1 MSFESGL
8 ILHTGDP
15 IIKRKLT
22 GFVYNFGIQHITAN
36 SWILLAKL
44 ISCLEWYNLCF
55 LIIWSLILLFINVY
69 YHSSLIKD
77 NEDLVIL

>member
-44 ISCLEWYNLCF
+44 ISCLEWYNLF
-55 LIIWSLILLFINVY
+55 LNYLIFNFIIYKCVLSF
-69 YHSSLIKD
+69 
-77 NEDLVIL
+77 